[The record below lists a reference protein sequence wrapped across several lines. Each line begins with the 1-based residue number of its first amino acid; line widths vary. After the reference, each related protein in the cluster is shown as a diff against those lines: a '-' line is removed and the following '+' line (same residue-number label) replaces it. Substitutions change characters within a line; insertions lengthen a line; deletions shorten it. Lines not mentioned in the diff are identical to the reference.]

1 MREEIKRLETDLKNT
16 TLELA
21 NIEKMKRHLKW
32 FIILGALASPI
43 GFFWHFFLCF
53 VIFGLFLILYGT
65 AYYISYGHTKGLTR
79 RQETL
84 SERLEQL
91 GVRHTKL

>member
-1 MREEIKRLETDLKNT
+1 MREEINRLETDLKNT
-16 TLELA
+16 TLEIA

-32 FIILGALASPI
+32 FLVLGALTAPV
-43 GFFWHFFLCF
+43 GFLWHLLLCF

-65 AYYISYGHTKGLTR
+65 AYYISYGHTKGLNR
-79 RQETL
+79 RRGAIL
-84 SERLEQL
+84 ERLQQL